1 MSKIMSKIKPAGKP
15 KVILNEN
22 FAENYTK
29 DCN

>member
-22 FAENYTK
+22 FADFNYK
-29 DCN
+29 RL